1 MAKPNYDRVKR
12 QKEAM
17 RKQKKQEKLLRKQ
30 ARATE
35 GETPEGETPAD
46 ESGTPLPAEGEVSIV
61 KLEP

>member
-12 QKEAM
+12 QKEM
-17 RKQKKQEKLLRKQ
+17 QRKQKKQEKLLKKQ

-35 GETPEGETPAD
+35 GLPGETPEGEAGET
-46 ESGTPLPAEGEVSIV
+46 LPVDAVALAP

>member
-12 QKEAM
+12 QKEM
-17 RKQKKQEKLLRKQ
+17 QRKQKKQEKLLKKQ

-35 GETPEGETPAD
+35 GQPGEIPDEGVE
-46 ESGTPLPAEGEVSIV
+46 PLAAEGAAPAP

>member
-12 QKEAM
+12 QKEM
-17 RKQKKQEKLLRKQ
+17 QRKQKKQEKLLKKQ

-35 GETPEGETPAD
+35 GQPGDTPEASGGETV
-46 ESGTPLPAEGEVSIV
+46 AEVVSLAP